1 MCEGRVLEQNMH
13 ILNIGVQFVH
23 LLQSKKLVMSSKCG
37 GVVGPRILGTAC
49 RLSSS
54 PCSVKSFYAI
64 TDFSLALY
72 PIYWPERIFVK

>member
-37 GVVGPRILGTAC
+37 GVVGPRILGPNC
-49 RLSSS
+49 VFFPPYLVQLSLFLRYHILQLR
-54 PCSVKSFYAI
+54 SVSHI
-64 TDFSLALY
+64 LA
-72 PIYWPERIFVK
+72 